1 MDTGVVARE
10 SDRNDPSAQ
19 AKPPGRV
26 WRRSRAMRRFLKN
39 RGAVIGAVVL
49 LIYALV
55 ALFAP
60 FVATHEIAM
69 PNLRNTK
76 APPSLEH
83 WFGTDALGRDL
94 FSRLVFGAR
103 ISFVA
108 SLSAVGAALAVGTG
122 FGMIAGYYGGR
133 LDELAMR
140 VVDIM
145 LAFPGIL
152 LAILVVSILGA
163 GLPQLIVAVSIF
175 SIPVFARLA
184 RGSTLAVRD
193 REYVQA
199 IRATGGRDWRILTFH
214 VLPNIF
220 APLLVQATL
229 RIGTANLSIATL
241 GFLGLGAQPPTPE
254 WGLMIADGRN
264 HLTTSPHIA
273 LLPGFVLMGLVLAVN
288 LLGDGLRDAL
298 DPR

>member
-1 MDTGVVARE
+1 MAAGTRE
-10 SDRNDPSAQ
+10 R
-19 AKPPGRV
+19 KPRRA
-26 WRRSRAMRRFLKN
+26 WRRFRKN
-39 RGAVIGAVVL
+39 RGAVIGGVVL
-49 LIYALV
+49 LVYALV
-55 ALFAP
+55 AVFAP
-60 FVATHEIAM
+60 IVATHDIAL
-69 PNLRNTK
+69 PNLRNTR
-76 APPSLEH
+76 AAPSLEH

-108 SLSAVGAALAVGTG
+108 SLSAVGAALAVGTVL
-122 FGMIAGYYGGR
+122 GMVAGYYGGR
-133 LDELAMR
+133 LDEVAMR

-163 GLPQLIVAVSIF
+163 GLPQLIIAVSIF

-199 IRATGGRDWRILTFH
+199 IRATGGRDWRILAFH
-214 VLPNIF
+214 VLPNVF

-229 RIGTANLSIATL
+229 RVGTANLSIATL

-288 LLGDGLRDAL
+288 LLGDGLRDAF

>member
-1 MDTGVVARE
+1 MAAVPTAAPAV
-10 SDRNDPSAQ
+10 
-19 AKPPGRV
+19 PPV
-26 WRRSRAMRRFLKN
+26 AMRERRPRKALNRFLRN
-39 RGAVIGAVVL
+39 RGAVVGAVVL
-49 LIYALV
+49 LVYAAV

-60 FVATHEIAM
+60 IVATHDIAM
-69 PNLRNTK
+69 LDLRNTK
-76 APPSLEH
+76 SPPSGEN
-83 WFGTDALGRDL
+83 WFGTDPLGRDL
-94 FSRLVFGAR
+94 FSRLVYGAR

-108 SLSAVGAALAVGTG
+108 SLSAVGAALFVGTAL
-122 FGMIAGYYGGR
+122 GMAAGYYGGR
-133 LDELAMR
+133 FDEFAMR
-140 VVDIM
+140 AVDVM

-163 GLPQLIVAVSIF
+163 GLPQLIIAVSVF
-175 SIPVFARLA
+175 SVPVFARLA
-184 RGSTLAVRD
+184 RGSTISIRE

-199 IRATGGRDWRILTFH
+199 IRATGGRDWRILVFH

-220 APLLVQATL
+220 APVLVQATL
-229 RIGTANLSIATL
+229 RVGTANLSIATL

-288 LLGDGLRDAL
+288 LLGDGLRDAF